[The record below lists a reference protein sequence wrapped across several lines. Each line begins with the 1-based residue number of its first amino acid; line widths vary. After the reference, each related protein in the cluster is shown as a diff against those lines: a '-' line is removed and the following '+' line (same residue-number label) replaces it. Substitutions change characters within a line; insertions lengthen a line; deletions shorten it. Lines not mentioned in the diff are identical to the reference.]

1 MTSRIGVYGLAV
13 MGQNLALNIAQ
24 HLAPLQQS
32 VAVCNRSH
40 AKVDETVAR
49 AAAEGDLPL
58 RGYKDVRAAAG
69 CSAAARRGAA
79 RRGAALCSIAA
90 ARARASTSFP
100 PPPLK
105 NPSSRGRS
113 PPSSS
118 PRWPSRAR

>member
-79 RRGAALCSIAA
+79 RRGVVQY
-90 ARARASTSFP
+90 
-100 PPPLK
+100 
-105 NPSSRGRS
+105 RGG
-113 PPSSS
+113 
-118 PRWPSRAR
+118 SRARFHVVSSRRL

>member
-49 AAAEGDLPL
+49 AAALAHRGMPL
-58 RGYKDVRAAAG
+58 A
-69 CSAAARRGAA
+69 
-79 RRGAALCSIAA
+79 
-90 ARARASTSFP
+90 T
-100 PPPLK
+100 
-105 NPSSRGRS
+105 
-113 PPSSS
+113 
-118 PRWPSRAR
+118 